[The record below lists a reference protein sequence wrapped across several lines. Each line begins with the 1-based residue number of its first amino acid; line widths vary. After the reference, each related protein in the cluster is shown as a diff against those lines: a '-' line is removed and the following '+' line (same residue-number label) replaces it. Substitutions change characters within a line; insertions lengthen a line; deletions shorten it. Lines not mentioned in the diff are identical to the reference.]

1 MNIRTWTQGGGV
13 WLAEFESGADGVDS
27 IEGGWL
33 DVQPEL
39 AEEACTAIRSGV
51 APFAQEMRTGE
62 LGRGLTTVALLAA
75 GQDLSVQVFSGP
87 LDDVADEHF
96 GGVDSGEWG
105 GGGASDAMDQWDGI
119 DEDPDQRLDGID
131 DGGPG
136 DLF

>member
-1 MNIRTWTQGGGV
+1 
-13 WLAEFESGADGVDS
+13 
-27 IEGGWL
+27 
-33 DVQPEL
+33 
-39 AEEACTAIRSGV
+39 
-51 APFAQEMRTGE
+51 MRTGE

-105 GGGASDAMDQWDGI
+105 GGGASDAMDQWDGV
-119 DEDPDQRLDGID
+119 DEDPNQGLDGID
-131 DGGPG
+131 DGGSG